1 MTYTIDNVLADA
13 LKVATD
19 MAHVQQTTQILEE
32 LGGSIQEV
40 AKRLDEAQKR
50 EDEQ

>member
-1 MTYTIDNVLADA
+1 MAYTIDNVLADA

-19 MAHVQQTTQILEE
+19 MARTQQTAQVLEE
-32 LGGSIQEV
+32 LGGLVEA

-50 EDEQ
+50 EDER

>member
-19 MAHVQQTTQILEE
+19 MAHVQQSTETLEE
-32 LGGSIQEV
+32 LGGSIVE
-40 AKRLDEAQKR
+40 ADKRLQAAKEA
-50 EDEQ
+50 E